1 MKQLKAKLLAGV
13 LATAM
18 VFGTLAGAA
27 PLTAKAASYATELT
41 VHAVDESGKALS
53 GVELVF

>member
-27 PLTAKAASYATELT
+27 PLTAKAASYATELKFMRWMNQ
-41 VHAVDESGKALS
+41 EKL
-53 GVELVF
+53 